1 VISTSQPRKWRH
13 EPLPSL
19 ETESNEKS
27 QLSNIALTTRQP
39 RRQKMTPLE
48 KERKRQIET
57 DNLQLLKQLTG
68 VQSHVEGSVQQIK
81 RLMSQNTS
89 PQHFHSA
96 GQTARVKFL

>member
-13 EPLPSL
+13 ELLPSL

-68 VQSHVEGSVQQIK
+68 VQSHVEGSVQ
-81 RLMSQNTS
+81 
-89 PQHFHSA
+89 
-96 GQTARVKFL
+96 

>member
-1 VISTSQPRKWRH
+1 
-13 EPLPSL
+13 
-19 ETESNEKS
+19 
-27 QLSNIALTTRQP
+27 
-39 RRQKMTPLE
+39 MTPLE